1 MRLLL
6 MILFTL
12 IAFAANSVLNRG
24 ALVDGS
30 TGPMA
35 YSVVRLLSGALVL
48 WVLVAVQNGFWRPRL
63 HPVSAI
69 ALTTYIISF
78 SIAYVTLD
86 AGLGALILFG
96 GVQLTMFILALF
108 VREKVR
114 WPAYVGAF
122 VSFGGLCVLFLPSA
136 ELHIDVV
143 SVGIMICGA
152 MGWGAYSFIG
162 KGSSDPMV
170 ETAQNFVWA
179 LPLAVIAF
187 SLSPDAITIY
197 GATLGVMSGAVTSSI
212 GYALWYSI
220 LPKLRTSSAA
230 VLQLSVPILASV
242 AGIIFLDEFFT
253 WQLGIATILVI
264 TGTCITLRRG

>member
-1 MRLLL
+1 

-96 GVQLTMFILALF
+96 VAH
-108 VREKVR
+108 RC
-114 WPAYVGAF
+114 
-122 VSFGGLCVLFLPSA
+122 GLCWDNDLWSHGLGRIQ
-136 ELHIDVV
+136 LH
-143 SVGIMICGA
+143 
-152 MGWGAYSFIG
+152 
-162 KGSSDPMV
+162 
-170 ETAQNFVWA
+170 
-179 LPLAVIAF
+179 
-187 SLSPDAITIY
+187 
-197 GATLGVMSGAVTSSI
+197 
-212 GYALWYSI
+212 
-220 LPKLRTSSAA
+220 R
-230 VLQLSVPILASV
+230 
-242 AGIIFLDEFFT
+242 
-253 WQLGIATILVI
+253 
-264 TGTCITLRRG
+264 